1 LCAHQNST
9 EIQCLTKIWP
19 KELEGAHFVSD
30 ACPIMP
36 AQAWAAG
43 VGRGFSTRWSILG
56 SSYSPRLGVLF
67 AGRDPS
73 DRGHYRSQR
82 SRGRTYLPIAAALAL
97 ENSQLCLC
105 KKTLSFRIPTSPI
118 AKDQTWRD
126 STELVEEVEPH
137 AGSRACALCLKYCG
151 VTLVRC

>member
-1 LCAHQNST
+1 VRPPKLHRNSVSYKDMAKGAGRRSFCVRRLSDNARPGLGCWGRT
-9 EIQCLTKIWP
+9 RIFYAMVHTRF
-19 KELEGAHFVSD
+19 ELFA
-30 ACPIMP
+30 
-36 AQAWAAG
+36 
-43 VGRGFSTRWSILG
+43 
-56 SSYSPRLGVLF
+56 RLGVLF